1 MKNLKILILEDDI
14 DSAKLY
20 ELYLRKYFKEIHTIF
35 LAHTLETALDCF
47 FENKPNIL
55 FLDVNI
61 GNDLVFAF
69 LEKINT
75 ENVYKICIT
84 SHEHY
89 AVKAYE
95 FHVHNYLVKP
105 VLIEKFIDVTT
116 RAINWIANNNSKTKT
131 QNVTVNKSFIAI
143 SSANKVEIVSME
155 NIIYLEADGRYTIFH
170 LKDAPI
176 KMSTL
181 NMGEYE
187 NLLDKNMFIRTHHKF
202 IININEV
209 RTIEKNVGY
218 DCLMSNNKLLP
229 VSKRK
234 VSNLIQFLNLK

>member
-1 MKNLKILILEDDI
+1 MVSK
-14 DSAKLY
+14 DS
-20 ELYLRKYFKEIHTIF
+20 
-35 LAHTLETALDCF
+35 
-47 FENKPNIL
+47 P
-55 FLDVNI
+55 
-61 GNDLVFAF
+61 
-69 LEKINT
+69 
-75 ENVYKICIT
+75 
-84 SHEHY
+84 
-89 AVKAYE
+89 
-95 FHVHNYLVKP
+95 
-105 VLIEKFIDVTT
+105 
-116 RAINWIANNNSKTKT
+116 
-131 QNVTVNKSFIAI
+131 
-143 SSANKVEIVSME
+143 
-155 NIIYLEADGRYTIFH
+155 GRYTIFH